1 MVGDGDREA
10 VGIIH
15 AFTDSLSFRMK
26 SDLQIIVLNKA
37 HGAAEEHLNRSL
49 WFKNLRSHGSAV
61 DEIECISDVES
72 LIERRRGTTTVI
84 LAFGMHDLPVDTK
97 NERITSPEILKE
109 IATNGHNNGITFF
122 GWWQNIAP
130 LTRQFGYEWN
140 RQMLGRIVLKTE
152 ASTIREVLGSGYFG
166 LRTISAR
173 ALFLDASGDASAEF
187 LIPYSAMSEE

>member
-1 MVGDGDREA
+1 MLRLRKG
-10 VGIIH
+10 H
-15 AFTDSLSFRMK
+15 LSSFRPAAG
-26 SDLQIIVLNKA
+26 DLIQYLFL
-37 HGAAEEHLNRSL
+37 HL
-49 WFKNLRSHGSAV
+49 
-61 DEIECISDVES
+61 
-72 LIERRRGTTTVI
+72 
-84 LAFGMHDLPVDTK
+84 
-97 NERITSPEILKE
+97 LKE